1 MTGCN
6 CNVGLSNT
14 GRPNCVP
21 IQKVASRLFLMP
33 IFANDGTKNGIDMAD
48 IPNFETLVNEADAS
62 KRLFPLPVFENI
74 EMAKADSQFEESAS
88 GRKAFLR
95 SGVRSFAGELWAED
109 SSPVFL
115 GKLVAGRC
123 VDFGFFILDVE
134 GNLIGAKDGSILRPI
149 PVDVA
154 SWDPRWMPAT
164 DSSVQKI
171 MVAFDWAR
179 NFDESTLWMITAT
192 DANQDMSAVE
202 GLVDVVLTPAVPG
215 NTLNSFTAKL
225 EYGTGVN
232 PIKFAGA
239 VLADFELVNNST
251 SATVSL
257 STLTEAPEGTY
268 SITPTSALTDGV
280 SYTLKVVKAG
290 FDGEVTFTY
299 ID

>member
-6 CNVGLSNT
+6 CNVGLANT

-33 IFANDGTKNGIDMAD
+33 LFANDGTKNGIDMAD
-48 IPNFETLVNEADAS
+48 LPNFTTLVNEADAS

-95 SGVRSFAGELWAED
+95 QGVRSFAGELWAED

-115 GKLVAGRC
+115 GKLIAGRC
-123 VDFGFFILDVE
+123 VDFGFYILDVE
-134 GNLIGAKDGSILRPI
+134 GNLIGSKDGDMLYPI

-164 DSSVQKI
+164 DASVQKI

-179 NFDESTLWMITAT
+179 NFDESTLWMLTQSEIG
-192 DANQDMSAVE
+192 DQSQLD
-202 GLVDVVLTPAVPG
+202 GLVDVDLVAAVPG
-215 NTLNSFTAKL
+215 NTLNSFTARL
-225 EYGTGVN
+225 QYGTGIN
-232 PIKFAGA
+232 LIKFSGA
-239 VLADFELVNNST
+239 VLADFQVVDNST
-251 SATVSL
+251 GSTVSL
-257 STLTEAPEGTY
+257 STLAESPEGTY
-268 SITPTSALTDGV
+268 SITAASALTNGV
-280 SYTLKVVKAG
+280 SYTLKVVKEGFAG
-290 FDGEVTFTY
+290 ELTFTY

>member
-14 GRPNCVP
+14 GRPNCIP

-48 IPNFETLVNEADAS
+48 LPNFELLVNEADAS
-62 KRLFPLPVFENI
+62 KRLFPLPAFENI

-95 SGVRSFAGELWAED
+95 SGVRSFSGELWAED

-123 VDFGFFILDVE
+123 VDFGFYILDVE
-134 GNLIGAKDGSILRPI
+134 GNLIGAKDGDILYPI

-179 NFDESTLWMITAT
+179 NFDESTLWMVT
-192 DANQDMSAVE
+192 SAE
-202 GLVDVVLTPAVPG
+202 AGDLSQLDGLVDVDLIPAVPG
-215 NTLNSFTAKL
+215 NALNSFNARL
-225 EYGTGVN
+225 QYGTSVN
-232 PIKFAGA
+232 LIKFSGA
-239 VLADFELVNNST
+239 VLADFQLVDNST
-251 SATVSL
+251 TATVSL
-257 STLTEAPEGTY
+257 STLTEGPEGTY
-268 SITPTSALTDGV
+268 SIAPTAALTDGV
-280 SYTLKVVKAG
+280 SYTLKVVKTG
-290 FDGEVTFTY
+290 FSGEMTFTY

>member
-48 IPNFETLVNEADAS
+48 LPNYELLVNEADAS
-62 KRLFPLPVFENI
+62 KRLFPLPAFENI

-95 SGVRSFAGELWAED
+95 SGVRSFSGELWAED

-123 VDFGFFILDVE
+123 VDFGFYILDVE
-134 GNLIGAKDGSILRPI
+134 GNLIGAKDGDILYPI

-179 NFDESTLWMITAT
+179 NFDESTLWMVT
-192 DANQDMSAVE
+192 SAE
-202 GLVDVVLTPAVPG
+202 AGDLSQLDGLVDVDLIPAVPG
-215 NTLNSFTAKL
+215 NALNSFNARL
-225 EYGTGVN
+225 QYGTSVN
-232 PIKFAGA
+232 LIKFSGA
-239 VLADFELVNNST
+239 VLADFQLVDNST
-251 SATVSL
+251 TATVSL
-257 STLTEAPEGTY
+257 STLTEGPEGTY
-268 SITPTSALTDGV
+268 SITPTAALTDSV
-280 SYTLKVVKAG
+280 SYTLKVVKTG
-290 FDGEVTFTY
+290 FSGEMTFTY

>member
-6 CNVGLSNT
+6 CNVGLANT
-14 GRPNCVP
+14 GLPNCVP

-179 NFDESTLWMITAT
+179 NFDESTLWMLTQYEIG
-192 DANQDMSAVE
+192 DQSQLD
-202 GLVDVVLTPAVPG
+202 GLVDVDLVAAVPG
-215 NTLNSFTAKL
+215 NTLNSFTARL
-225 EYGTGVN
+225 QYGTGIN
-232 PIKFAGA
+232 LIKFSGA
-239 VLADFELVNNST
+239 VLADFQVVDNST
-251 SATVSL
+251 GSTVSL
-257 STLTEAPEGTY
+257 STLAESPEGTY
-268 SITPTSALTDGV
+268 SITPASALTDSV
-280 SYTLKVVKAG
+280 SYTLKVVKEGFAG
-290 FDGEVTFTY
+290 ELTFTY